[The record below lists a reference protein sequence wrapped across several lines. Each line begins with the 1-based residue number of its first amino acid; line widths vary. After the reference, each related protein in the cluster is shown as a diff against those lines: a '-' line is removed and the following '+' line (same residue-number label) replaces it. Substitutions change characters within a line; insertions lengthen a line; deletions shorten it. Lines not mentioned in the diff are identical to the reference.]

1 MRPAAMR
8 SVCTQPGT
16 AAGRERP
23 SIWGGTGPPP
33 VARTVQPSCSALMLV
48 LLVEPVADVLRRGS
62 GPCQSSGPGCV
73 GSSGHHL
80 YCVVVAPA
88 PNPSTNSRTMI
99 LDVIRASRTISRV
112 ELAAATGLTQA
123 TVSNVVRR
131 LLEDGFVVEDGRGA
145 STGGKPRTLLRI
157 DICGSGGFALSAG
170 ATSMPATPRPWPP
183 SAANEP
189 ASAPKKA
196 TAGADPEPR
205 SSRRSDPASVH
216 GQRAR

>member
-1 MRPAAMR
+1 
-8 SVCTQPGT
+8 
-16 AAGRERP
+16 
-23 SIWGGTGPPP
+23 
-33 VARTVQPSCSALMLV
+33 
-48 LLVEPVADVLRRGS
+48 
-62 GPCQSSGPGCV
+62 
-73 GSSGHHL
+73 
-80 YCVVVAPA
+80 
-88 PNPSTNSRTMI
+88 MI

-216 GQRAR
+216 GQRARRTNGDDRDCSAQIPGEIIATYRRLEVEGDDQRRSWPT